1 MEIITYF
8 VKFNYQIGSTFLRR
22 GNRASHGVTTK
33 RQGGLQWTGPQP
45 GISPNTS
52 NNAMLNWIQGQFN
65 PDLNEYFKRTP
76 SDSGESRTMAPCYTA
91 SFNETSDASGG
102 PITHSGGLW
111 PLLRCAFRSWPRA
124 ARQGTLSR
132 NADEPGDCG
141 MDQQAPPADAADFA
155 TAHLIGRIAYL
166 RLRITAAPA
175 SISRLKEAG
184 SGIASPKNRTSPSP
198 ARSPPAVI
206 P

>member
-1 MEIITYF
+1 MEIIAYF

-52 NNAMLNWIQGQFN
+52 NNAMLNWIQDQFN
-65 PDLNEYFKRTP
+65 PDLNEYFKGTP
-76 SDSGESRTMAPCYTA
+76 SDSGES
-91 SFNETSDASGG
+91 SGG